1 MKKFY
6 YFMLSMSIMFGSI
19 SACEFDNQSPKET
32 NQEQTKNGEGIYT
45 PQNKND
51 DFLIVP
57 VLIVPENFLKT
68 GKDLFIIGSTLFLP
82 GYCGFIIGAHL
93 GPVGA
98 IVGSIVGLRIGT
110 LYL

>member
-57 VLIVPENFLKT
+57 ENFLKT
-68 GKDLFIIGSTLFLP
+68 GKDFFLIGSTLFLP